1 MAYWYN
7 VRTGQVEQDGA
18 TSRKDDL
25 MGPYDTEADAQQ
37 ALQTA
42 AEKTKQWDEQE
53 EAEKEA

>member
-25 MGPYDTEADAQQ
+25 MGPYDSPEQAQS

-42 AEKTKQWDEQE
+42 AQRTKQWDEE
-53 EAEKEA
+53 EAADED